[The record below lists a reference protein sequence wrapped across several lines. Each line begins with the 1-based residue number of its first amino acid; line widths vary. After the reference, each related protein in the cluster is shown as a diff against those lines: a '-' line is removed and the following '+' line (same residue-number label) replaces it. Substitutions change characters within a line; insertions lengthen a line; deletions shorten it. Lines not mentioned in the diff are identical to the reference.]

1 MLGELMNV
9 HLEHQ
14 RPRADKAAKDED
26 LADAYNQLSN
36 AKATTSGA
44 AVKL

>member
-1 MLGELMNV
+1 M
-9 HLEHQ
+9 HLELQ
-14 RPRADKAAKDED
+14 KLRADEAKKDED